1 MKNRWLGILIVGFGA
16 ICTGIA
22 GANNFATVATLRFFL
37 GAFEAG
43 VFPGMIFFMS
53 FWYKPEERATRIAV
67 FLCSATLAGA
77 FGGYVQTFRRPMDVE
92 VS

>member
-1 MKNRWLGILIVGFGA
+1 MIGFGGFCA
-16 ICTGIA
+16 GIA
-22 GANNFATVATLRFFL
+22 GTHTFATVAVLRFFL

-77 FGGYVQTFRRPMDVE
+77 FGG
-92 VS
+92 